1 MRKNKISENVS
12 NWSYWFGLALFGT
25 AALILIANPNI
36 VIFMTPYTG
45 NKIQLI
51 RLLALF
57 GIQFS
62 SVGLLTRKSD

>member
-1 MRKNKISENVS
+1 MGKNTISENVS
-12 NWSYWFGLALFGT
+12 NWFCWFGLALFGT
-25 AALILIANPNI
+25 AALITTANPNI
-36 VIFMTPYTG
+36 VIFMTSYTG

-57 GIQFS
+57 GIQFV

>member
-1 MRKNKISENVS
+1 M
-12 NWSYWFGLALFGT
+12 FGT
-25 AALILIANPNI
+25 AALITTANPNI
-36 VIFMTPYTG
+36 VIFMTSYTG

-57 GIQFS
+57 GIQFV